1 MISYVLKNDKYE
13 MKVPALTFGAAGFE
27 RNDCDDVYF
36 EFLDKYVELGGW
48 CIDTA
53 RVYCDWLE
61 NGHNSSEGVIGRWLK
76 ARNNRDKICIATK
89 GGHPEMGHMDKSRL
103 SREELTKDLEAS
115 LRVLGVDY
123 VDIYFLHR
131 DDPKIPVEEIMPVLN
146 DFYESGRIH
155 FIGVSNWTTQRIEEA
170 NKFAEENGMEPIR
183 ISQINYSL
191 AHSSVETFGDN
202 TLVCMDTN
210 EFRWYK
216 KHDFPVMAFS
226 PQAKGFFAKLAKG
239 DAANNL
245 PEGQYAG
252 PANLARLAKVKQLSE
267 QTGDTP
273 AKITLGYL
281 NSQPFFVSS
290 VFAVT
295 KLWQLDED
303 MEAQDLTYDPKTVAF
318 LENMI

>member
-1 MISYVLKNDKYE
+1 MISYVLKNDRYE

-61 NGHNSSEGVIGRWLK
+61 NGHDSSEGVIGRWLK

-89 GGHPEMGHMDKSRL
+89 GGHPEMGHMDESRL

-146 DFYESGRIH
+146 DFYESGKIH

-202 TLVCMDTN
+202 TLVCMDTK

-226 PQAKGFFAKLAKG
+226 PQAKGFFAK
-239 DAANNL
+239 
-245 PEGQYAG
+245 
-252 PANLARLAKVKQLSE
+252 LAKVKQLSE